1 MFGNRA
7 VEVSALARSR
17 LPPFHARRCGAKMDP
32 RHVLDAAPLMAA
44 MIDADIQSG
53 FGIGLDPTTL
63 TLVANSGFVVC
74 SRADISP

>member
-1 MFGNRA
+1 
-7 VEVSALARSR
+7 
-17 LPPFHARRCGAKMDP
+17 MDP